1 MGKKFVSRLL
11 SLVLSA
17 ALLLGCLPAAAAA
30 DRSGTQA
37 LRFTQTESGE
47 TQGDY
52 LPQSQAEETEA
63 SVPYADTDLVRVS
76 IVLKSPSTLEAG
88 YAVESIT
95 ESAAT
100 QAYRSKLRAEQETV
114 SQRISRQVLDGE
126 KLDVVWN
133 LTLAAN
139 IISANVAYGDV
150 EKIAAVPGVSQVLL
164 EQRYE
169 PCVVD
174 REEAADP
181 NMSTSTEM
189 TGTTAA

>member
-17 ALLLGCLPAAAAA
+17 ALLLGCLPAAAAV

-164 EQRYE
+164 EQRL
-169 PCVVD
+169 
-174 REEAADP
+174 
-181 NMSTSTEM
+181 
-189 TGTTAA
+189 